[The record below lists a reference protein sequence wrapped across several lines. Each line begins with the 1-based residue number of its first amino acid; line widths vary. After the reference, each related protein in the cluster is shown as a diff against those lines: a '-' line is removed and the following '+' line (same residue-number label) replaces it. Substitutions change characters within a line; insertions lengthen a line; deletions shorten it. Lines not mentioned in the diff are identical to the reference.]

1 MSAPLEIER
10 SYLLRGLPPLPP
22 GAEVWRIAQGYL
34 PADAKALVGVEG
46 RLRRVEHPDGRIEH
60 VHTVK
65 QGFGLVRTE
74 VERALER
81 GEFDRLWPLTAGCR
95 LTKTRHRVPA
105 ADGSGLTWEIDRFDG
120 LDLVLAEVELPSADV
135 VPAIPPW
142 LDGWIVRDVTE
153 EPEYRNS
160 RIALRVHGSGASGG

>member
-10 SYLLRGLPPLPP
+10 SFLLRGLPALPA

-34 PADAKALVGVEG
+34 PDDARERLGVEG

-60 VHTVK
+60 IHTVK

-74 VERALER
+74 VERAIDVE
-81 GEFDRLWPLTAGCR
+81 EFERLWPFTAGRR

-105 ADGSGLTWEIDRFDG
+105 EDGSGLTWEIDRFDG
-120 LDLVLAEVELPSADV
+120 IDLVLAEVELPSAET
-135 VPAIPPW
+135 VPGIPPW
-142 LDGWIVRDVTE
+142 LQGWIVRDVTE

-160 RIALRVHGSGASGG
+160 RIALRVHGAGGSR